1 MFEYYLLNK
10 NERATVAPKSKFLQL
25 NTALQYKLSTMR
37 FTILVL
43 AAMVYISDQ
52 ITFFSSKLRNIN
64 IIIRVRWLEELLVV
78 VVLPSFVT
86 MEYLCR

>member
-1 MFEYYLLNK
+1 MHIL
-10 NERATVAPKSKFLQL
+10 
-25 NTALQYKLSTMR
+25 LQYKLSTMR

-43 AAMVYISDQ
+43 AAMAYISDQ
-52 ITFFSSKLRNIN
+52 ITFFSSELRNIN